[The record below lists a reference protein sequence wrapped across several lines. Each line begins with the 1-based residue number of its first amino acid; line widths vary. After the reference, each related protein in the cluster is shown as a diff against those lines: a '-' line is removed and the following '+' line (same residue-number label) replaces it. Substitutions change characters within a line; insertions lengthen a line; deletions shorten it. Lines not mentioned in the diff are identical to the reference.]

1 MHDFKCPVEQN
12 GKLNRMMYL
21 YVNKLSV
28 VFVLAILLKKVEQL
42 HARHSL
48 HECNVQYRCSDEK
61 EYIWATDGQRCH
73 VFHNRCLLKV
83 EQCARQNRN
92 KSELVEKDRET
103 CKQHCHIECEDVFE
117 PLCAQF
123 FQEEYLTFNNECEM
137 RNYMC
142 SKERGKTFLTRFK
155 VSCLLNFYK

>member
-1 MHDFKCPVEQN
+1 
-12 GKLNRMMYL
+12 MMYFH
-21 YVNKLSV
+21 VNTLSV
-28 VFVLAILLKKVEQL
+28 VFALFILLKTFEEL

-61 EYIWATDGQRCH
+61 EYIWATDEERCH

-83 EQCARQNRN
+83 EQCARRNQN
-92 KSELVEKDRET
+92 KSELVEKDRES
-103 CKQHCHIECEDVFE
+103 CKQHCYIACEDVFE

-123 FQEEYLTFNNECEM
+123 FQEEYLTFSNECEM

-142 SKERGKTFLTRFK
+142 SKERGKTF
-155 VSCLLNFYK
+155 